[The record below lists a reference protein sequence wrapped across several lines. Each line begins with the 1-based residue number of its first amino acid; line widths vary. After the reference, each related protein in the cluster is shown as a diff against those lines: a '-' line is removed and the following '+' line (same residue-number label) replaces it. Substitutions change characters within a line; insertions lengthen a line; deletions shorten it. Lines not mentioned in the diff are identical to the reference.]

1 MMDIAGSSYI
11 GQKFCDRYQ
20 VVREL
25 GRGGMGIVFQAHDE
39 HLLNRPV
46 VIKVLQDNL
55 LDNPEHGDW
64 VRKKFAE
71 ERAALALIDHP
82 GVVGVLDTGTTPDG
96 KPFLVI
102 QFVDGTTLRHEIGSK
117 PMDFAHAAAVLKQ
130 LGSALSAAHDRG
142 ICHRHTSGMFVPA
155 RHTLPYLPEGA

>member
-1 MMDIAGSSYI
+1 MTDIAGSSYI

-25 GRGGMGIVFQAHDE
+25 GRGGMGIVFPAHDE

-46 VIKVLQDNL
+46 VLKVLQDKL

-71 ERAALALIDHP
+71 ERAALDKTEKRLTWIP
-82 GVVGVLDTGTTPDG
+82 GW
-96 KPFLVI
+96 PFARPVA
-102 QFVDGTTLRHEIGSK
+102 E
-117 PMDFAHAAAVLKQ
+117 HA
-130 LGSALSAAHDRG
+130 SD
-142 ICHRHTSGMFVPA
+142 
-155 RHTLPYLPEGA
+155 